1 MWSAP
6 CKVGVRRHGAPATTR
21 GLCRSRRNVV
31 ALTFAS
37 FLWSCQR
44 EIRLD
49 ATSMFALHESTK
61 AMKERL
67 ELSKADAVALDGAI
81 DVLTGDATRE
91 MLAQAEA
98 AGDLGSPA
106 QLETEARV
114 LAPVHGLTFRQ
125 LITAA
130 SDLTNSELEGLLA
143 ELNEYEAI
151 AAEHQKH
158 LDQIAVVRAGYGMS
172 LATRRSWIDLTV
184 HNGTDRTV
192 TELLFDCRLLE
203 NGGSTAREQGTCP
216 ATFPAGLA
224 PGTTAI
230 AQSYVG
236 WESEP
241 RHSRKVDARP
251 IRAYGGQRAVLW
263 QVPSELDPRETGA
276 IGDIKTRVAVVDGS
290 LRQLK
295 GVELSLD

>member
-1 MWSAP
+1 M
-6 CKVGVRRHGAPATTR
+6 RYI
-21 GLCRSRRNVV
+21 NVV
-31 ALTFAS
+31 VLVVAS

-49 ATSMFALHESTK
+49 AASMFSLHESTK

-67 ELSKADAVALDGAI
+67 ELSKKDAAALDGAI
-81 DVLTGDATRE
+81 DVLVGDAMRE

-98 AGDLGSPA
+98 AGNLGSPT
-106 QLETEARV
+106 QLESEARV
-114 LAPVHGLTFRQ
+114 LAPIDGLTFRQ

-130 SDLTNSELEGLLA
+130 SDRTSSELNGLLA
-143 ELNEYEAI
+143 ELSEYEAI

-172 LATRRSWIDLTV
+172 LATRRSWIDITV

-192 TELLFDCRLLE
+192 TEVLFDCRLLE
-203 NGGSTAREQGTCP
+203 HGTDTTREQGTCP
-216 ATFPAGLA
+216 VVFPAGLA
-224 PGTTAI
+224 PGSTSI

-241 RHSRKVDARP
+241 RSSRKVDARP
-251 IRAYGGQRAVLW
+251 IRAYGAQRAVLW
-263 QVPSELDPRETGA
+263 HVPSEFDPRETGA
-276 IGDIKTRVAVVDGS
+276 IGDIKNRVAVIDSS
-290 LRQLK
+290 LREFK
-295 GVELSLD
+295 GVHLPLEN